1 MLKCQI
7 SFKEHY
13 LINSWHAEDDDI
25 REVLNEVSDTFP
37 CHRIL
42 GSYPE
47 TQP

>member
-7 SFKEHY
+7 CLLEDF
-13 LINSWHAEDDDI
+13 LIISWHAEDNDI
-25 REVLNEVSDTFP
+25 REALNEVSDACP
-37 CHRIL
+37 YHRIL